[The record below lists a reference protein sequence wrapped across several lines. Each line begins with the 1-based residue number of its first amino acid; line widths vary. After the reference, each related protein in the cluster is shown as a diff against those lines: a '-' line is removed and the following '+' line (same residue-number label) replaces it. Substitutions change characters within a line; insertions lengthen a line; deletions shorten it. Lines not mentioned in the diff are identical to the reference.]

1 MPETF
6 TTLAPHAR
14 LTQQYGGTLG
24 VILFNGS
31 ASTLVRLLAVP
42 VRPAPIWTPPADGL
56 DHAQL
61 EQPAPLLDLPV
72 EIHWRIFQH
81 VGTIT
86 DVLGLGFAYPS
97 LRGIAQRQLQ
107 DHFRLLFGRWANHKI
122 VCVGEYV
129 EAHDYPPGLFSAEEL
144 QELSRSPHQVD
155 SEGTEATGWAAP
167 TSLHDFTRSCVSGIQ
182 EEPCMP
188 DEIFRLREY
197 FTMREWCT
205 SADMV
210 NIGLRPRSDRE
221 FFPTEEPWILRNLTQ
236 KQFVRAEAIAL
247 KPEFIHGPDINIL
260 GFSEVLLS
268 RICWSSSPAFGIEDP
283 TNISRG
289 MWAGHRFD
297 ITTLARHQ
305 EETARKNDWV
315 DVSDEVAQEIATIW
329 QSNLGADWR
338 EFLCEFG

>member
-1 MPETF
+1 MLETF
-6 TTLAPHAR
+6 TTLAPQAR

-31 ASTLVRLLAVP
+31 ASSLVRLLAVP
-42 VRPAPIWTPPADGL
+42 VRPAPIWIPPVDGL
-56 DHAQL
+56 DHAQF
-61 EQPAPLLDLPV
+61 EQPAPLLDLPI
-72 EIHWRIFQH
+72 ELLWRIFQH
-81 VGTIT
+81 AGTIQ
-86 DVLGLGFAYPS
+86 DVLGLGLAYPS

-107 DHFRLLFGRWANHKI
+107 DHFRQLFGRWANHNI
-122 VCVGEYV
+122 VCAGEYV
-129 EAHDYPPGLFSAEEL
+129 EAHDFPPGLFSIEDLEVLRQREHQAYSEDTEE
-144 QELSRSPHQVD
+144 
-155 SEGTEATGWAAP
+155 TIWIAP
-167 TSLHDFTRSCVSGIQ
+167 TSLHDFTSGGVSDIQ
-182 EEPCMP
+182 KEPCMRG
-188 DEIFRLREY
+188 EIFRLREY
-197 FTMREWCT
+197 LSMREWCT

-221 FFPTEEPWILRNLTQ
+221 FFPTNEPWILRNLTQ

-283 TNISRG
+283 TNICRG
-289 MWAGHRFD
+289 VWAGHRFD
-297 ITTLARHQ
+297 ITTLARHR
-305 EETARKNDWV
+305 EKTAGENDWV